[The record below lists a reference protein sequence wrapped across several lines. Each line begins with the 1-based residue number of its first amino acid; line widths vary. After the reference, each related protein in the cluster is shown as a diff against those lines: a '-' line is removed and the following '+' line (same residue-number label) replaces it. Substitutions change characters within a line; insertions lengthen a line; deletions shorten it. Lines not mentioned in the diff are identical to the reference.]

1 MNSNFMRGALKAT
14 LLAGVALAAQ
24 SASATIL
31 FFEGESALISNKV
44 HAYSTDAYP
53 STGMSVYGITD
64 IESALVKFTGNTTIS
79 VTDGAGYAQIF
90 DANDVLDWNSLT
102 IAMADGSGFSGL
114 EFALQ
119 FLNSD
124 VSQQSPGTLGITV
137 NYVGGTAS
145 TSYADFSNPGNRSFY
160 LYGNAGEV
168 IKSVTLTAAPDRFSQ
183 LKQTDIGIV
192 RAPAVPEPATWALLV
207 AGFGVVGSALRRR
220 KASVAFA

>member
-1 MNSNFMRGALKAT
+1 
-14 LLAGVALAAQ
+14 
-24 SASATIL
+24 
-31 FFEGESALISNKV
+31 
-44 HAYSTDAYP
+44 
-53 STGMSVYGITD
+53 MSVYGITD

-102 IAMADGSGFSGL
+102 IEMADGSGFSGL

-119 FLNSD
+119 FLNAD

-137 NYVGGTAS
+137 NYVGGSAS
-145 TSYADFSNPGNRSFY
+145 TSYADFTNPGNRSFY
-160 LYGNAGEV
+160 LYGDAGEV

>member
-14 LLAGVALAAQ
+14 LLTGVALAAQ

-44 HAYSTDAYP
+44 HAYSPVGVP

-102 IAMADGSGFSGL
+102 IEMADGSGFSGL

-168 IKSVTLTAAPDRFSQ
+168 IKSVTLTSAPDRFSQ